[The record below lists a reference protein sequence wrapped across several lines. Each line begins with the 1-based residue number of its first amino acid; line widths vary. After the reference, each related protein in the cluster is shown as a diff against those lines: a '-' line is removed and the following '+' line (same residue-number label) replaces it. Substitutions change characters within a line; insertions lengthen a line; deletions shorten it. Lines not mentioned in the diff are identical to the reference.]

1 MNWNDHSRL
10 EGKHS
15 ILSPS
20 SYQWIRYSAD
30 ESREALFNR
39 YRSEYSQMIGTVLH
53 EYACKR
59 IKYRMR
65 LKKHDKDG
73 VLFYLID
80 HGIPINVIDEDYIF
94 ENLLYYVND
103 AIGYRMDP
111 EVVLYYSDNCFG
123 TTDAISFSKNL
134 LRIHDLKTGRMPAHI
149 EQLQIYAALFCLE
162 YGKKPGDIEIELR
175 MYQPDN
181 LVTMKP
187 ELDDIV
193 PIMDA
198 IISHDK
204 YLMKIQNEGAILL

>member
-1 MNWNDHSRL
+1 MNWNNHSQL
-10 EGKHS
+10 VGKHA

-20 SYQWIRYSAD
+20 GYQWIRYSPD

-39 YRSEYSQMIGTVLH
+39 YRAEYAQSIGTLIH
-53 EYACKR
+53 EFACKR
-59 IKYRMR
+59 IKYKMR
-65 LKKHDKDG
+65 LKKHDKDS

-80 HGIPINVIDEDYIF
+80 HGIPGNAFDSDYIF
-94 ENLLYYVND
+94 DNLLYYVND

-123 TTDAISFSKNL
+123 TADSIAFGKNL
-134 LRIHDLKTGRMPAHI
+134 LRIHDLKTGRIPAHM
-149 EQLQIYAALFCLE
+149 EQLEVYAALFCLE

-175 MYQPDN
+175 MYQPEN
-181 LVTMKP
+181 LVTLNP
-187 ELDDIV
+187 EVDEIV

-204 YLMKIQNEGAILL
+204 FLTKVKGEGEIL